1 VSEADFLVKLR
12 DGATMIADAAQE
24 RLERMVPTS
33 VKQDVAVK
41 EETFAILNFEKQAG
55 ERLGEFEVA
64 SKKANI
70 AEKFQQAYTILEKSS
85 ATISNRYHGSDYQ
98 CSYWIYGSDRIFR
111 QKLKK

>member
-1 VSEADFLVKLR
+1 MKPETIVKLR
-12 DGATMIADAAQE
+12 DAFIMASDALQE
-24 RLERMVPTS
+24 ELEKMAPTS
-33 VKQDVAVK
+33 VKQEAAVK

-64 SKKANI
+64 SKKTNI
-70 AEKFQQAYTILEKSS
+70 PEKFQPAYTILEKSS

-98 CSYWIYGSDRIFR
+98 YSYWIYGSDRIFK